1 MKGKGKGSRSDSK
14 AAVKKV
20 RTTHSGDGKRTK
32 QSKPTRKSPRAKA
45 TKKNTVASKSAHG
58 KPRRVQQSSD
68 VDEELECVS
77 SHASQVDQRS
87 CSSDEKKPVA
97 KKNTRRKRKIE
108 VPDDC
113 SSSSSSSSGSDYSA
127 SSHSSSASFR
137 PVYHSYNRLI
147 RSSYKAL
154 DLKLWAGNINSSSR
168 KIIFKSLNQQVKAL
182 VEKTH
187 QLHRGEKVRKNFTWM
202 ESFDAWI
209 EFGEL
214 NPDRKNRIPLD
225 NSHLSS
231 WVHEQRKAFKSNK
244 LSEERRTLLEHNGFL
259 FDARL
264 AYGFYTTGL
273 NAQGMHLQSMG
284 IPPTVINHVSQTGS
298 AFSQLVNN
306 FPQLGITGRIVDAD
320 VKEASVGGALLESTG
335 EEAVVNDEAAAGG
348 S

>member
-1 MKGKGKGSRSDSK
+1 M
-14 AAVKKV
+14 
-20 RTTHSGDGKRTK
+20 
-32 QSKPTRKSPRAKA
+32 
-45 TKKNTVASKSAHG
+45 
-58 KPRRVQQSSD
+58 
-68 VDEELECVS
+68 
-77 SHASQVDQRS
+77 
-87 CSSDEKKPVA
+87 
-97 KKNTRRKRKIE
+97 
-108 VPDDC
+108 
-113 SSSSSSSSGSDYSA
+113 
-127 SSHSSSASFR
+127 
-137 PVYHSYNRLI
+137 
-147 RSSYKAL
+147 
-154 DLKLWAGNINSSSR
+154 KLWAGNINSSSR

-244 LSEERRTLLEHNGFL
+244 LSEEQRTLLEQNGFL

-284 IPPTVINHVSQTGS
+284 IPPTVINPVSQTGS

-306 FPQLGITGRIVDAD
+306 FP
-320 VKEASVGGALLESTG
+320 
-335 EEAVVNDEAAAGG
+335 
-348 S
+348 